1 MIAEEE
7 KAEEEEEEEELGGER
22 EGEKATARNVLA
34 NK

>member
-1 MIAEEE
+1 MIAAEE
-7 KAEEEEEEEELGGER
+7 KAEEEEEEELGGER

>member
-1 MIAEEE
+1 MIAAEE
-7 KAEEEEEEEELGGER
+7 KAKEEEEEELGGER